1 MSLTR
6 RLAAGLPV
14 AGVTILAAVAL
25 GGAPAS
31 ATPEDA
37 AAHAAQPAVMTTPC
51 VGDHRE
57 CPGYGYDHS
66 AAPGETAT
74 DDNGGVR
81 GNAGYGTVSPST
93 TPTSPTP
100 NQTTPSGGTNTVP
113 GSVSPTTV
121 PPHAP
126 SPSASHPG
134 GVSPGTLPLT
144 GSPSVGVISL
154 GALLVAAGAGAVWYS
169 RRRRNA

>member
-14 AGVTILAAVAL
+14 AGVTILAALAL

-31 ATPEDA
+31 ATPQDA
-37 AAHAAQPAVMTTPC
+37 AARAAQPAVMTTPC
-51 VGDHRE
+51 TGGRE
-57 CPGYGYDHS
+57 CPAGYGYGNS
-66 AAPGETAT
+66 AAPSNTAT
-74 DDNGGVR
+74 DNSGGVR
-81 GNAGYGTVSPST
+81 GNAGYGSVSPST
-93 TPTSPTP
+93 SPTTPTP

-121 PPHAP
+121 PPAGP
-126 SPSASHPG
+126 SPSPSHPG

-144 GSPSVGVISL
+144 GTPSVGVVAL
-154 GALLVAAGAGAVWYS
+154 GALLVAAGVGAVWYS